1 MNEIKAFTDLGNAE
15 RISERE
21 KHEIRYCKDIKRW
34 LFWIGI
40 RWQVDETGEI
50 NRRIQQAMKSIY
62 EEVKY
67 AEGDASLIEKI
78 RDHARKSQAYGKI
91 NAAERLART
100 AAEFQVSLDKLDAN
114 PMLLNCPNGTVEL
127 ESGRLRPHS
136 RNDLITRLVPVE
148 YDKKAQCPTWMAF
161 LKKIMAGDNTMIAY
175 LQKIIGYSLSGRVDE
190 QCLFILSGHGANGK
204 STLLETVRKM
214 LGDYARHTPSC
225 TLLAN
230 NMAIRN
236 DLARLRGARF
246 VSAVEIGIGKKLD
259 EALVKQLTGG
269 DPITSRFLFQ
279 EYFEHRPSFKLFM
292 AVNHLPEIRGV
303 DHGIWRRL
311 HLVPFK
317 VVIKE
322 EEMDRG
328 LVHRLESELPG
339 ILAWAVQGCLEWQK
353 NGLGMPST
361 SMSALHE
368 YREETDKIADFV
380 TDCCSQEREARVPIK
395 TLYDTYKSWAEDNEG
410 DALTKKS
417 FGQYLKQKGYK
428 QGKCDGVRFW
438 KGLRLRSEAGEER
451 DERFPQATADTPS
464 QTH

>member
-1 MNEIKAFTDLGNAE
+1 M
-15 RISERE
+15 
-21 KHEIRYCKDIKRW
+21 
-34 LFWIGI
+34 
-40 RWQVDETGEI
+40 
-50 NRRIQQAMKSIY
+50 
-62 EEVKY
+62 
-67 AEGDASLIEKI
+67 
-78 RDHARKSQAYGKI
+78 
-91 NAAERLART
+91 
-100 AAEFQVSLDKLDAN
+100 
-114 PMLLNCPNGTVEL
+114 
-127 ESGRLRPHS
+127 
-136 RNDLITRLVPVE
+136 
-148 YDKKAQCPTWMAF
+148 
-161 LKKIMAGDNTMIAY
+161 
-175 LQKIIGYSLSGRVDE
+175 
-190 QCLFILSGHGANGK
+190 
-204 STLLETVRKM
+204 
-214 LGDYARHTPSC
+214 
-225 TLLAN
+225 
-230 NMAIRN
+230 
-236 DLARLRGARF
+236 
-246 VSAVEIGIGKKLD
+246 EIGIGKKLD

-311 HLVPFK
+311 HLIPFN

-322 EEMDRG
+322 EEMDKG
-328 LVHRLESELPG
+328 LVHRLERELPG

-353 NGLGMPST
+353 SGLAMPSS